1 LYRRKSGHRGSRRL
15 DVDGAAVL
23 KRTHALSCFPLP
35 AMSDRSVLSVLV
47 VEDNADLA
55 ANIADFLEGH
65 GHLVDVALDGVTG
78 LHLAVT
84 QPHDVIVLDLM
95 LPGIDGLTL
104 CRRLRQDAQ
113 SATPVLM
120 LTART
125 TLDDKIAGFSEGA
138 DDYLVKPF
146 ELRELELRLAAL
158 VRRAQSG
165 EHLSRLQVADL
176 VFDLGTRMVQR
187 AGHPLALPLLPLR
200 ILELLMKRSPNVVW
214 RREIEQA
221 AWGDSPPDS
230 DSLRVHMHTLRAAI
244 DPPNLP
250 PLLHTIRGV
259 GYQLKAPDV
268 PPA

>member
-1 LYRRKSGHRGSRRL
+1 MNDH
-15 DVDGAAVL
+15 AV
-23 KRTHALSCFPLP
+23 F
-35 AMSDRSVLSVLV
+35 SVLV

-55 ANIADFLEGH
+55 ANIIDFLESKGH
-65 GHLVDVALDGVTG
+65 QVDVALDGITG

-113 SATPVLM
+113 SGVPVLM
-120 LTART
+120 LTARA
-125 TLDDKIAGFSEGA
+125 TLDDKIAGFGEGA

-158 VRRAQSG
+158 VRRAKG
-165 EHLSRLQVADL
+165 GDRLNRLQVADL
-176 VFDLGTRMVQR
+176 SFDLGTLSVER
-187 AGHPLALPLLPLR
+187 AGRAISLPVLPLR
-200 ILELLMKRSPNVVW
+200 ILERLMKRSPNVVW

-230 DSLRVHMHTLRAAI
+230 DALRVHVHTLRAAI
-244 DPPNLP
+244 DPPGLP
-250 PLLHTIRGV
+250 PLLHTVRGV
-259 GYQLKAPDV
+259 GYQLKAPDDIPV
-268 PPA
+268 A

>member
-1 LYRRKSGHRGSRRL
+1 MNL
-15 DVDGAAVL
+15 AAV
-23 KRTHALSCFPLP
+23 F
-35 AMSDRSVLSVLV
+35 SVLV

-65 GHLVDVALDGVTG
+65 GHQVDVAQDGVTG

-113 SATPVLM
+113 SVTPVLM
-120 LTART
+120 LTARA
-125 TLDDKIAGFSEGA
+125 TLDDKIAGFGEGA

-158 VRRAQSG
+158 VRRAQKG
-165 EHLSRLQVADL
+165 EQLNRLQVGDL
-176 VFDLGTRMVQR
+176 MFDLGTRVVQR
-187 AGHPLALPLLPLR
+187 AGRTLTLPVLPLR
-200 ILELLMKRSPNVVW
+200 ILERLMKRSPNVVW
-214 RREIEQA
+214 RRDIEQA
-221 AWGDSPPDS
+221 VWGDSPPDS

-244 DPPNLP
+244 DPPDLP
-250 PLLHTIRGV
+250 PLLHTVRGV